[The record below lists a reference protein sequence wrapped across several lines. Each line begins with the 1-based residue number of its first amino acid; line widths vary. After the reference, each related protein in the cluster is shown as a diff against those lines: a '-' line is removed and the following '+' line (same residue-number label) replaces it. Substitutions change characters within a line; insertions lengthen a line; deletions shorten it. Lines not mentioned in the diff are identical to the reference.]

1 LRRIEKPEPLP
12 DVATSWKAPALDV
25 EQGRCWATLQRLPEA
40 VLEATRREAMARNRD
55 WSPLE
60 PSIDPFTGHLT
71 SIESPRLKEALDS
84 LEPVELSDE
93 VFETRKLS
101 RLRRN
106 ADLFGLK
113 PADLDAVHWTP
124 IGFNLMAA
132 KRASPRIGV
141 MGTIRCQDEAGRLAA
156 GKEPCW
162 TISVGFL
169 RDGSVSAVRVYR
181 YGAPVEVC
189 SSPAIDAAKAR
200 AGGDAMDA
208 KARARWRELKK
219 WAHLGEPRL
228 SIKQW
233 REDSS
238 TTWRLTWTVR
248 LGGAEFFVDA
258 VSGKSAGFWEMLTP
272 NCFPPDDLP

>member
-1 LRRIEKPEPLP
+1 LSK
-12 DVATSWKAPALDV
+12 
-25 EQGRCWATLQRLPEA
+25 LPEA
-40 VLEATRREAMARNRD
+40 VLEATRKEVRARNPD

-60 PSIDPFTGHLT
+60 PSIDPFTGHLK

-113 PADLDAVHWTP
+113 PADFDAVHWKP
-124 IGFNLMAA
+124 IPFNLMAL
-132 KRASPRIGV
+132 KRASPRIGAT
-141 MGTIRCQDEAGRLAA
+141 GTIPCLDEAGRLAA
-156 GKEPCW
+156 NEEPCL

-189 SSPAIDAAKAR
+189 ATPAISAAKAR
-200 AGGDAMDA
+200 AGGKAMDA
-208 KARARWRELKK
+208 KTRARWRELTE
-219 WAHLGEPRL
+219 WAPLGEPRL
-228 SIKQW
+228 MDAKARQRW
-233 REDSS
+233 RE
-238 TTWRLTWTVR
+238 LIQ
-248 LGGAEFFVDA
+248 
-258 VSGKSAGFWEMLTP
+258 SGKSASERGRRSGLSCAHLGQGSCGGEARAASTKS
-272 NCFPPDDLP
+272 LPKSPSAARALCA